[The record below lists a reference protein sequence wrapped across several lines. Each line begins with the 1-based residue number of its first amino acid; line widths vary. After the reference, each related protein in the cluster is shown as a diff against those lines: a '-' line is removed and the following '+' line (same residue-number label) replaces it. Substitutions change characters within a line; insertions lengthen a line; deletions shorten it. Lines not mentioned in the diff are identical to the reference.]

1 MKTTADIGPQVLND
15 VRRQL
20 QVDDQWVVTEPQSF
34 TWWGHR
40 LRQKVAAEK
49 ATTRG
54 GLGIVKIWAET
65 DLLIDVPNESKV
77 EGLVGVLNSAAAL
90 NTLVWRP
97 NERRLSLRC
106 ASYIYSDIQ
115 GWMTGMFCSAVAM
128 QIAEAEGRAESLQ
141 KLFGGRIH
149 SSAHPTSGVR
159 QEPDDMLNVLSVFRT
174 AKDAVSPFYGSEM

>member
-54 GLGIVKIWAET
+54 GLGIVKI
-65 DLLIDVPNESKV
+65 L
-77 EGLVGVLNSAAAL
+77 G
-90 NTLVWRP
+90 
-97 NERRLSLRC
+97 
-106 ASYIYSDIQ
+106 
-115 GWMTGMFCSAVAM
+115 
-128 QIAEAEGRAESLQ
+128 
-141 KLFGGRIH
+141 
-149 SSAHPTSGVR
+149 
-159 QEPDDMLNVLSVFRT
+159 
-174 AKDAVSPFYGSEM
+174 